1 MKYAIV
7 YNATNFVSANISEI
21 LRTLAI
27 TLVLV
32 VLVVF
37 IFLQDWRATVIPTV
51 AIPGI
56 ADRRVRSPVCS
67 WLFGQHS

>member
-1 MKYAIV
+1 MQTLSQQFPPGLKYAIV

-21 LRTLAI
+21 MRTLAI

-37 IFLQDWRATVIPTV
+37 
-51 AIPGI
+51 
-56 ADRRVRSPVCS
+56 CS
-67 WLFGQHS
+67 CRTGAPR